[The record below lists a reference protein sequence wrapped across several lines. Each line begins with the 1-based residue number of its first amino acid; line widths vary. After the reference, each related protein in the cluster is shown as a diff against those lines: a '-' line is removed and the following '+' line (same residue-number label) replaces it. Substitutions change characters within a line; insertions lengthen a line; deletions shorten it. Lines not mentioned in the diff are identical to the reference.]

1 MKLLKITAFFLTIT
15 LLSNCAFLPPM
26 IMKTKR
32 SFDKLKGDLGE
43 MQIPPSD
50 DEYYEADDSTYM
62 NEAPA
67 EEDFDFEVVE
77 CIEAS
82 LFLDKMN
89 VVYVGVDNPCR
100 IFVTNIPSQHV
111 EVSSDNEALKI
122 IEQEGGFY
130 NFIASKPGQAKITV
144 SAGYYEESYE
154 VRMKRIPDPVAKLG
168 IENSGKA
175 SVGGFKAQG
184 GIGAWL
190 ENFDFDT
197 RCAIESYSMTR
208 IAADGTQ
215 EIVENLGSKFNKSAI
230 ELQQKA
236 QLGDIYLF
244 ENMRLRCSG
253 DNASRSINSLIFRI
267 N

>member
-1 MKLLKITAFFLTIT
+1 MKLLKIIALFLMIT
-15 LLSNCAFLPPM
+15 MLSNCAFLPSIVM
-26 IMKTKR
+26 GTRKQFKQ
-32 SFDKLKGDLGE
+32 LKGDLGE
-43 MQIPPSD
+43 MQIPPPD
-50 DEYYEADDSTYM
+50 DEYYEADTMYM
-62 NEAPA
+62 NEGSAK
-67 EEDFDFEVVE
+67 ESFDFEAVE
-77 CIEAS
+77 CMEAS

-89 VVYVGVDNPCR
+89 IVYVGVDNPCR
-100 IFVTNIPSQHV
+100 IFVTNIPSQHI
-111 EVSSDNEALKI
+111 EVSSDNENLKI
-122 IEQEGGFY
+122 MEEEGGFY
-130 NFIASKPGQAKITV
+130 NFLASKPGQATITV
-144 SAGYYEESYE
+144 SAGYYEEFYN
-154 VRMKRIPDPVAKLG
+154 VQMKRIPNPVAKLG
-168 IENSGKA
+168 IESSGKI
-175 SVGGFKAQG
+175 SIGGFKAQG